1 MKGGRDICRNGRLLF
16 RVGALSNIILNTC
29 LCCSVCSS
37 CKLEC
42 IVLCP
47 IVTSCWYQSIS
58 TFNQALLQTRCFI
71 IDTLCCLVHST
82 RPFPILSLAGHYKPH
97 PNHSPLLSS
106 SLLYCCTTVTTN
118 KFTHSIVNHFSIVLK
133 KTSVSRL
140 FLNSN

>member
-58 TFNQALLQTRCFI
+58 TFNQALQLQTRCFI

-82 RPFPILSLAGHYKPH
+82 RPFPILSLWLDII
-97 PNHSPLLSS
+97 SPTLTTLLSS
-106 SLLYCCTTVTTN
+106 SLLSCPL
-118 KFTHSIVNHFSIVLK
+118 HSSTAVLRSLPVNSLI
-133 KTSVSRL
+133 RQEII
-140 FLNSN
+140 FLSF